1 MIFKAS
7 SIFQVAA
14 QILNTGTLMQIVECF
29 KILNVS
35 PGEDWRKVRKSYHS
49 LARQFHPDVNPEKRT
64 TDPQQSDT
72 RLKEINQ
79 AFEKLE
85 THYKSNVLP
94 AHPVSL
100 HQNRNS
106 KKWVKLFNRL
116 KENPAVQRAFT
127 SSLSFLVDLDSKV
140 FQLDNQIDIKLSE
153 STIQKGASIHL
164 KSGKDRFEI
173 KVPSGDWNQMSLRIP
188 DKGESS
194 IFSKRRGDLV
204 LNLSVPVQKITSA
217 ANSRFSYEMNIQRNQ
232 IDGGRV
238 MTLNSSEG
246 PLKFT
251 LPRNTQDG
259 QSFTLHSQREGLGK
273 PGTLHILTV
282 RLN

>member
-1 MIFKAS
+1 
-7 SIFQVAA
+7 
-14 QILNTGTLMQIVECF
+14 
-29 KILNVS
+29 
-35 PGEDWRKVRKSYHS
+35 
-49 LARQFHPDVNPEKRT
+49 VNPEKRT